1 MSPFLR
7 PVAFIAVILP
17 WWVNDSH
24 ENTEYKNHLETQIMV
39 FSDSYMCYKQLSF
52 VRSWELWQLSEK
64 NYLYISLWLSMFI
77 HSNQVFISQFGCYQE
92 PLGKGG
98 HLMIFR
104 IKSVSGHRRHVHD
117 EDHELGRISQILLWW
132 KKKILK
138 FFPDLPF

>member
-24 ENTEYKNHLETQIMV
+24 ENTEYKIRLETQIMV

-77 HSNQVFISQFGCYQE
+77 HSNQVFYLSIWMLSR
-92 PLGKGG
+92 G

-104 IKSVSGHRRHVHD
+104 IKSVSGHGRHVHD